1 MTDFTPEQIEKIRKA
16 HSNASNWDIDDL
28 IAELTKPEWKPAVG
42 QYYLNDTGGA
52 YKSDHEH
59 RVFGANIRHFTT
71 KEAGPECMQHLVD
84 AIERIGAECGCGSV
98 WYTQELNKA
107 LAKHRELIDQSRS

>member
-1 MTDFTPEQIEKIRKA
+1 MSDTYSIEVIEKAMWK
-16 HSNASNWDIDDL
+16 HCDSMNPVDDTL
-28 IAELTKPEWKPAVG
+28 AELTKTEWKPAIG

-107 LAKHRELIDQSRS
+107 LAKHAELIK